1 METNEPMTEE
11 LTSSDSQPTVE
22 ETPAT
27 LAERQAEARP
37 AGEVRLKRTDEF
49 AATGTKPDYKDFE
62 RLRRYINAQGKILPR
77 RRTGLSAHNQRL
89 LARAVKRARFLALLP
104 MPGATKPWEVR

>member
-1 METNEPMTEE
+1 M
-11 LTSSDSQPTVE
+11 
-22 ETPAT
+22 
-27 LAERQAEARP
+27 RF
-37 AGEVRLKRTDEF
+37 KRTDEF

-104 MPGATKPWEVR
+104 MPGATKP

>member
-1 METNEPMTEE
+1 METNEPMIEE
-11 LTSSDSQPTVE
+11 VPSIDSQPSVE
-22 ETPAT
+22 DASAT
-27 LAERQAEARP
+27 LAGRQAETRP
-37 AGEVRLKRTDEF
+37 GSEVRFKRTDEF

-104 MPGATKPWEVR
+104 MPGATKP